1 MADYQ
6 SIYTGEEIDEAI
18 GKAKESASES
28 YVENRL
34 GTMQPYIGSNGDW
47 FVWDANQ
54 QGFVDSG
61 QPARGAQGLQG
72 EQGPQGLQGETG
84 PQGEQGP
91 IGPTGPQG
99 ETGAQG
105 PQGIQGETGPA
116 GPQGPQGEQGEPG
129 QTGAIGPQGEQGPQ
143 GPAGPTGPQGEQG
156 PAGETGPQ
164 GPAGTSIESIE
175 RTSGNGTPGTT
186 DTYTITM
193 TDGSSATFTV
203 YNGANGEGSGDFM
216 ADGSVPMTGTLQM
229 GGHKIVNVA
238 TPTAAT
244 DVARLQEVQSITA
257 AGLGAIPTTEKG
269 AAGGVA
275 TLGSD
280 GKVPSTQLPEM
291 NYDPAGSAAGVQANL
306 TTHIND
312 KNNPHGVT
320 ASQIGAVPTATTV
333 NGKPLTGNIS
343 LTAGD
348 VGAVPTTRTVNGKAL
363 SSDITLSAG
372 DVGAATKAVYTATL
386 STSWSGSGPYT
397 QTVNISGIT
406 SDMVPV
412 VDVVLSSSSSTAKNQ
427 LAAWACVGK
436 IVTNNGSITAT
447 CYDEKPTTS
456 IPIQLLVV
464 Q

>member
-18 GKAKESASES
+18 GKAKESVSES

-34 GTMQPYIGSNGDW
+34 GTMQPYIGANGNW
-47 FVWDANQ
+47 FIWNANQ
-54 QGFVDSG
+54 QGFADSG
-61 QPARGAQGLQG
+61 QPARGAQG
-72 EQGPQGLQGETG
+72 
-84 PQGEQGP
+84 PQGEMGP
-91 IGPTGPQG
+91 
-99 ETGAQG
+99 QG

-129 QTGAIGPQGEQGPQ
+129 QTGATGPQGEQGPQ

-164 GPAGTSIESIE
+164 GPTGTSIESIE
-175 RTSGNGTPGTT
+175 RTSGNGAPGTT

-229 GGHKIVNVA
+229 GGNLIQNVA
-238 TPTAAT
+238 APTAAT
-244 DVARLQEVQSITA
+244 DVARLQEVQAITVA
-257 AGLGAIPTTEKG
+257 SLGAIPTTEKG
-269 AAGGVA
+269 TANGVA

-320 ASQIGAVPTATTV
+320 ASQIGAVPNATTV

-343 LTAGD
+343 
-348 VGAVPTTRTVNGKAL
+348 
-363 SSDITLSAG
+363 LSAG

-397 QTVNISGIT
+397 QTVKISGIT